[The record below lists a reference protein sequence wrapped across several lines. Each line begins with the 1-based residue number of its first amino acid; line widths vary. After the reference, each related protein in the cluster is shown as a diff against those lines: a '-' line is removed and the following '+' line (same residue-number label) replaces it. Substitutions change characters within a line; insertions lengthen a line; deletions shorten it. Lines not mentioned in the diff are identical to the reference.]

1 MQAAASIGL
10 LLMSVTTQS
19 GLGQQQTAPPPAPAV
34 QPGLPQPPEPK
45 LTDPLYLRDT
55 GRDYTKPKSHFK
67 NPIAPYTP
75 IYVPLPTAANS
86 PRLGALVRNGTI
98 YLGLSDA
105 VALALENNYDIE
117 IQRINLDIADTDI
130 LRTRAG
136 STLRGVSTGLVTNT
150 LGGTTSTITGG
161 GGPGGTSI
169 STGGGAAGAQGL
181 VLSTQGGGPTVES
194 LDPLLTG
201 TVQYESAK

>member
-19 GLGQQQTAPPPAPAV
+19 GLAQQQTAPPPAPAV
-34 QPGLPQPPEPK
+34 QQTVANSATGQPGLPPAPEPK

-86 PRLGALVRNGTI
+86 TRLGALVRDGSI
-98 YLGLSDA
+98 YLSRSDA
-105 VALALENNYDIE
+105 
-117 IQRINLDIADTDI
+117 
-130 LRTRAG
+130 
-136 STLRGVSTGLVTNT
+136 
-150 LGGTTSTITGG
+150 
-161 GGPGGTSI
+161 
-169 STGGGAAGAQGL
+169 
-181 VLSTQGGGPTVES
+181 
-194 LDPLLTG
+194 
-201 TVQYESAK
+201 